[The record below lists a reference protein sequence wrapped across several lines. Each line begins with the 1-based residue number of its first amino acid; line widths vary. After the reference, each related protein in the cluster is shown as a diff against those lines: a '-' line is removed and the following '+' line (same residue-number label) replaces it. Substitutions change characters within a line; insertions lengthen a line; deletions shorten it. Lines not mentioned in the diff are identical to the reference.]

1 MRAYENLLDA
11 SFKGVP
17 FCVESEE
24 LTRFGRRI
32 ANHEYPNTSEQ
43 FSEDTGGFPR
53 DFNVSGFLVG
63 DDVSDQLDALINAC
77 NEEGKGRLVLPFFGS
92 MDVVCSEGNV
102 SVEPYVDA
110 GRVHFTLAFHISRDE
125 AGFVNGSFD
134 SMSIPGLCDWSIDGL
149 SDKFGARFN
158 IADDIFGKAIKT
170 FDLNALLKTAQ
181 NLCKFIPSGEAGGI
195 LRTIANIAGDLPRLI
210 TNGGLLGSR
219 LKDVF
224 KAMFTGFLGQDAT
237 SLIYALLDESGNF
250 KYTLPTTKADIE
262 QNASGYYPVYKWP
275 ETTSDRVDRNDQ
287 RDLIIAYLRMML
299 LMLAYSMLGT
309 GKFDTED
316 QLDKIK
322 TDIEK
327 EYIDLMHGITGI
339 EDGARLQQSTGSV
352 ASLVTDK
359 DVWTD
364 FQKLR
369 IAALIACENDR
380 VVTYKV
386 DYGKIRDYH
395 GVSVL
400 NAAYLSSAESI
411 KTESDLLDMARI
423 MYNINGREP
432 YHLKGDIKILKR
444 LQ

>member
-17 FCVESEE
+17 FYVESEE

-32 ANHEYPNTSEQ
+32 VNHEYPNTSEQ

-77 NEEGKGRLVLPFFGS
+77 NEGKGRLVLPFFGS
-92 MDVVCSEGNV
+92 MDVVCGEGNV

-110 GRVHFTLAFHISRDE
+110 GRVHFTLPFHISRDE
-125 AGFVNGSFD
+125 AGFVNGAFD
-134 SMSIPGLCDWSIDGL
+134 SMSMPGLCGWSIDGL
-149 SDKFGARFN
+149 SGRFGDKFS
-158 IADDIFGKAIKT
+158 IANDIFGAAIKT
-170 FDLNALLKTAQ
+170 FDINAVLRVAQ
-181 NLCKFIPSGEAGGI
+181 NLCKLIPSGDAGNI
-195 LRTIANIAGDLPRLI
+195 LRMIANIAGDLPRLI
-210 TNGGLLGSR
+210 TNGGLLGDR

-224 KAMFTGFLGQDAT
+224 KDIFTGLLGQDAT
-237 SLIYALLDESGNF
+237 SIIYSLLSESHNF

-262 QNASGYYPVYKWP
+262 QNAAGYYPVYKWP

-287 RDLIIAYLRMML
+287 RDLIIAYLRMILM
-299 LMLAYSMLGT
+299 MLAYSMLGT

-322 TDIEK
+322 TDLEE
-327 EYIDLMHGITGI
+327 EYIDVMHGITGI
-339 EDGARLQQSTGSV
+339 EDGARLQQSAGVIANLT
-352 ASLVTDK
+352 TDK
-359 DVWTD
+359 DIWTD